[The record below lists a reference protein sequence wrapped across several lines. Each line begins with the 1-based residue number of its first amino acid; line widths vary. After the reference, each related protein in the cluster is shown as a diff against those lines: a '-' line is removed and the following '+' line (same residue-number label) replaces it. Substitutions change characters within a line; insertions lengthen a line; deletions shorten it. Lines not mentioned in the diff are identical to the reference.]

1 MGLKDDMWRLEA
13 KGMESDVKERE
24 AAGAR
29 QQNIMFVRGETQ
41 VPAASIFRIDVTWL
55 LCSAKDGWN
64 NLRCPVFCEYRT
76 VIFSEREWLLGPL
89 K

>member
-1 MGLKDDMWRLEA
+1 MLAAGLTMGLKDDMWRLEA

-41 VPAASIFRIDVTWL
+41 VIFRIDVTWL

-64 NLRCPVFCEYRT
+64 NLRCT
-76 VIFSEREWLLGPL
+76 VSTYLPYSYIQ
-89 K
+89 